1 MVFGFPIGE
10 MNVRVYHVIVAYG
23 FLCVSVLTFAI
34 SLLISALALIDGIF
48 RVGFG
53 YPLWSAAVGVALAV
67 LGFALI
73 KASLGYLKMVKR
85 KEV

>member
-10 MNVRVYHVIVAYG
+10 INVRVYHVILAYG

-34 SLLISALALIDGIF
+34 SLLISVLALIDDLF
-48 RVGFG
+48 RVGFS
-53 YPLWSAAVGVALAV
+53 YPPWSVAVGVALAA
-67 LGFALI
+67 LGFAAI

-85 KEV
+85 RDV

>member
-1 MVFGFPIGE
+1 
-10 MNVRVYHVIVAYG
+10 MNVRIYHVIIAYG
-23 FLCVSVLTFAI
+23 FLCVSALTFAI
-34 SLLISALALIDGIF
+34 SLLISILALIDVLF

-53 YPLWSAAVGVALAV
+53 YPTWSVFIGFALAA

-85 KEV
+85 QDL